1 MADSRPISVVVGEDQ
16 PIFRDGIVH
25 VLQEDGFEI
34 VGTAGDAP
42 DLISKIRAHRPDVA
56 VTDIQMPPDMTDDGL
71 RAVLAA
77 RRWHKRLGVLV
88 LSQFLEDRY
97 ALDLA
102 ASGPEGVGYLL
113 KEKVGNIA
121 MFTDA
126 VGRVARGETVLDP
139 EVVSMLVGRPRR
151 AGPLDDLT
159 SREWQVLKLIA
170 QGRANPGIAEDL
182 TISVGAVEH
191 HVTHIFDKLGLQ
203 DKQGYHRRVLAVLKY
218 LKQ

>member
-1 MADSRPISVVVGEDQ
+1 MAPCPIRVVVGEDQ

-25 VLQEDGFEI
+25 VLQEEGFE
-34 VGTAGDAP
+34 VADTAGDAL
-42 DLISKIRAHRPDVA
+42 DLIRKIRAHRPDVVVA
-56 VTDIQMPPDMTDDGL
+56 DIQMPPGMTDDGL

-77 RRWHKRLGVLV
+77 RGGQKGLGVLV

-97 ALDLA
+97 ALDLVTGG
-102 ASGPEGVGYLL
+102 SEGVGYLL
-113 KEKVGNIA
+113 KEKVGQIA

-126 VGRVARGETVLDP
+126 VSRVARGETVLDP

-159 SREWQVLKLIA
+159 SREWQVLELI
-170 QGRANPGIAEDL
+170 GRGRSNPGIAEDL
-182 TISVGAVEH
+182 AVTVGAVEH

-203 DKQGYHRRVLAVLKY
+203 ERQGYHRRVLAVLEY
-218 LKQ
+218 LKK

>member
-1 MADSRPISVVVGEDQ
+1 MVGPRLIKVVVGEDQ

-25 VLQEDGFEI
+25 VLQEEGFEV

-97 ALDLA
+97 ALDLV

-113 KEKVGNIA
+113 KEKVGHIA

-139 EVVSMLVGRPRR
+139 EVVSMLIGRPRR
-151 AGPLDDLT
+151 AGPLMILPVASGRSLT
-159 SREWQVLKLIA
+159 
-170 QGRANPGIAEDL
+170 
-182 TISVGAVEH
+182 
-191 HVTHIFDKLGLQ
+191 
-203 DKQGYHRRVLAVLKY
+203 
-218 LKQ
+218 